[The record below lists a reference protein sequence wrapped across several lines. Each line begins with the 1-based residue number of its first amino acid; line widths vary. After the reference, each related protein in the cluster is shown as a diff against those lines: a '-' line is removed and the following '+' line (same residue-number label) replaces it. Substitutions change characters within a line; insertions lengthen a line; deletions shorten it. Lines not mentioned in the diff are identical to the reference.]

1 MGSSPTG
8 ATISNLNLI
17 NMHSESEIKE
27 DMDKLRAHI
36 NALAD
41 KYGDEFSC
49 ILSAGVS
56 MGNVWA
62 GSSITCGESR
72 LVHQA
77 CHGFLENPRFIDEFF
92 DAVKCVLLKHGQD
105 RPEFLKEIM
114 KESIESMK
122 RMLIMETEHFKKR
135 MDEKEADEA
144 VQDLLKQAG
153 FTN

>member
-8 ATISNLNLI
+8 ATIINLKFKQ
-17 NMHSESEIKE
+17 MHSESEIKE

-36 NALAD
+36 DALAD

-49 ILSAGVS
+49 ILAAGVS
-56 MGNVWA
+56 MEKVWA
-62 GSSITCGESR
+62 GSSLTCGEPY

-77 CHGFLENPRFIDEFF
+77 CHGLLENPKFIDEFF
-92 DAVKCVLLKHGQD
+92 DAVKCVILKHGQD
-105 RPEFLKEIM
+105 RPEFLKEII

-122 RMLIMETEHFKKR
+122 RMLIMETEHYKKH
-135 MDEKEADEA
+135 MAEEDADEA
-144 VQDLLKQAG
+144 VQDLLKQTG